1 MQGEVLAQKEK
12 QGVPKELN
20 EGGRQEVATCRHDA
34 SKDPGSP
41 RSRDG
46 SHGNV
51 KMEETDG
58 SSCSSSRQQ

>member
-34 SKDPGSP
+34 SKDVVSACSG
-41 RSRDG
+41 DG
-46 SHGNV
+46 SHAKV
-51 KMEETDG
+51 
-58 SSCSSSRQQ
+58 